1 MAKMA
6 TLYGE
11 NIAADFDDKLG
22 NSVCD
27 SLPESEGRVFDQP
40 TTVQRKPPSFP
51 PTTHLLGA
59 DNMGGIRSTYT
70 KLVGRH

>member
-1 MAKMA
+1 MA

-22 NSVCD
+22 NCVWD
-27 SLPESEGRVFDQP
+27 SLPVREGRVFDRP
-40 TTVQRKPPSFP
+40 TVQRKPPSFP